1 MSICYLLP
9 CSCGN
14 SVPVESHQAGGS
26 VNCTCGQSLNVPSLR
41 DLREL
46 PTKASGKIVRS
57 KSQWGARQGTMTFC
71 LVMAVF
77 SGGVGGGLWHYASL
91 HGPPDMEGQLQGLH
105 DKIESFTP
113 AESYYDWVR
122 SVRDVGLIRHE
133 DSAFAKVRSTY
144 FMRRRIAITFL
155 VISAAMLLG
164 VVVAVAWP
172 KQSVG

>member
-57 KSQWGARQGTMTFC
+57 KSQWGA
-71 LVMAVF
+71 A
-77 SGGVGGGLWHYASL
+77 
-91 HGPPDMEGQLQGLH
+91 GP
-105 DKIESFTP
+105 
-113 AESYYDWVR
+113 
-122 SVRDVGLIRHE
+122 
-133 DSAFAKVRSTY
+133 
-144 FMRRRIAITFL
+144 
-155 VISAAMLLG
+155 
-164 VVVAVAWP
+164 
-172 KQSVG
+172 